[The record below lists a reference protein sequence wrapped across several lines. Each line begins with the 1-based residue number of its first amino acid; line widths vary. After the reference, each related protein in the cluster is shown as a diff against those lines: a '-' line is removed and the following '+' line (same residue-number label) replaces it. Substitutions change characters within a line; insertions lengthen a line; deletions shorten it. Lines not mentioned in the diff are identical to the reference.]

1 MMYEYLF
8 LFWILTG
15 VAFGF
20 LELSSPGYFFFL
32 SCSFGCFAAA
42 ALAWYQSVFAT
53 QMFVAFLVMIFSLYL
68 LHVLVKKHAFSQ
80 ESWEKH
86 ATNID
91 ALIGREALVLQKII
105 GKEYGLV
112 KVRGEIWSAET
123 DENETLDMNESVV
136 VVRIY
141 GNKLMVRRPTY

>member
-1 MMYEYLF
+1 MFEYMF

-15 VAFGF
+15 LAFGF
-20 LELSSPGYFFFL
+20 LELSSPGFFFFL
-32 SCSFGCFAAA
+32 SCSFGCFVAAS
-42 ALAWYQSVFAT
+42 LAWYQYTLVT
-53 QMFVAFLVMIFSLYL
+53 QMVVAFFVMIFSLYIL
-68 LHVLVKKHAFSQ
+68 YALVKKYAFSQ
-80 ESWEKH
+80 HSSEKH
-86 ATNID
+86 TTNID

-123 DENETLDMNESVV
+123 DDDAALEINESVV

>member
-1 MMYEYLF
+1 MYEHMF
-8 LFWILTG
+8 LIWILIG
-15 VAFGF
+15 LAFGF
-20 LELSSPGYFFFL
+20 FELSSPGYFFFL

-42 ALAWYQSVFAT
+42 SLAWYQYALLT
-53 QMFVAFLVMIFSLYL
+53 QMFVAFWVMAISLYL
-68 LHVLVKKHAFSQ
+68 LYVLVRKHAFSQ
-80 ESWEKH
+80 QSWEKS
-86 ATNID
+86 ATNVD
-91 ALIGREALVLQKII
+91 ALIGREATVLQKII

-123 DENETLDMNESVV
+123 DENLTLDVDEEVV